1 MIWFY
6 GMQMNFETEKAWM
19 VRSDGVAF
27 PCICHI
33 YGSKDDIE
41 ETLYAA
47 QWLYGHTANAK
58 TKDLCL
64 RLFKTYGISLSEH
77 RNCVRNIFLK
87 IKETQYRFL
96 DYNFI
101 FDIAHEIQNAPTGIL
116 STLNTEVIHALNNE
130 FMRVRYGGM
139 YDSENGNRD
148 LFFRL
153 SNEGLL
159 TDDWERFIQKIIGE
173 HENEIDSVIIVSD
186 EESTGKCTHLF
197 LTEEKK

>member
-19 VRSDGVAF
+19 VRSDGVVF

-77 RNCVRNIFLK
+77 RNCVRSILLQIRK
-87 IKETQYRFL
+87 TPYRFL

-101 FDIAHEIQNAPTGIL
+101 FDIADEIQNAPTGIL
-116 STLNTEVIHALNNE
+116 STLNTEVNHALNNE

-139 YDSENGNRD
+139 YDSEDDNRD
-148 LFFRL
+148 LYFRL
-153 SNEGLL
+153 SNDGLL
-159 TDDWERFIQKIIGE
+159 TPEWKEITRTIIDE
-173 HENEIDSVIIVSD
+173 HKADIDEVIIVSD
-186 EESTGKCTHLF
+186 EESTGECKKL

>member
-1 MIWFY
+1 MDRTID
-6 GMQMNFETEKAWM
+6 FETEKAWM

-33 YGSKDDIE
+33 YGSTEDIK

-47 QWLYGHTANAK
+47 EWLYGHTANAK

-64 RLFKTYGISLSEH
+64 QLFKTYGISLSEH
-77 RNCVRNIFLK
+77 RNCVRSILLQIRK
-87 IKETQYRFL
+87 TPYRFL

-101 FDIAHEIQNAPTGIL
+101 FDIADEIQNAPTGIL

-139 YDSENGNRD
+139 YDSVDGNRD
-148 LFFRL
+148 LYFRL
-153 SNEGLL
+153 SNDELL
-159 TDDWERFIQKIIGE
+159 SPEWSKVIRKIINE
-173 HENEIDSVIIVSD
+173 HKAYILEIIIVSD
-186 EESTGKCTHLF
+186 KESTGECKRLL
-197 LTEEKK
+197 LTEEAK

>member
-19 VRSDGVAF
+19 VRSDGIAF

-77 RNCVRNIFLK
+77 RNCVRSILLQIRK
-87 IKETQYRFL
+87 TPYRFL

-101 FDIAHEIQNAPTGIL
+101 FDIADEIQNAPTGIL

-139 YDSENGNRD
+139 YDSEDDNRD
-148 LFFRL
+148 LYFRL
-153 SNEGLL
+153 SNDELL
-159 TDDWERFIQKIIGE
+159 TPEWNGIIQAIIRE
-173 HENEIDSVIIVSD
+173 HKDEISEIIIVSD
-186 EESTGKCTHLF
+186 EESTGECKKL

>member
-1 MIWFY
+1 MDFAK
-6 GMQMNFETEKAWM
+6 EKAWM
-19 VRSDGVAF
+19 VRTDGVAF
-27 PCICHI
+27 PGTCHI
-33 YGSKDDIE
+33 YGSTDDIE

-77 RNCVRNIFLK
+77 RNCVRSILLQIRK
-87 IKETQYRFL
+87 TPYRFL

-101 FDIAHEIQNAPTGIL
+101 FDIADEIQNAPTGIL

-139 YDSENGNRD
+139 YDSEDGNRD
-148 LFFRL
+148 LYFRL
-153 SNEGLL
+153 SNDGLL
-159 TDDWERFIQKIIGE
+159 TPEWNGIIQAIIRE
-173 HENEIDSVIIVSD
+173 HKDEISEIIIVSD
-186 EESTGKCTHLF
+186 EESTGECKRL

>member
-1 MIWFY
+1 
-6 GMQMNFETEKAWM
+6 MQMNFETEKAWM

-77 RNCVRNIFLK
+77 RNCVRNILLK
-87 IKETQYRFL
+87 IKETPYRFL
-96 DYNFI
+96 NYDFVLG
-101 FDIAHEIQNAPTGIL
+101 IADKIQNAADGDL
-116 STLNTEVIHALNNE
+116 SELNTQVNHALNNE
-130 FMRVRYGGM
+130 FLRVRYGGM
-139 YDSENGNRD
+139 YDSEDYNRN
-148 LFFRL
+148 LYFRL
-153 SNEGLL
+153 SNDGLL
-159 TDDWERFIQKIIGE
+159 TPKWSKVIRKIIEE
-173 HENEIDSVIIVSD
+173 HKADISEIIIVSD

-197 LTEEKK
+197 LTEEAK

>member
-1 MIWFY
+1 
-6 GMQMNFETEKAWM
+6 MNFETEKAWM

-47 QWLYGHTANAK
+47 EWLYRYTTNEK
-58 TKDLCL
+58 TKELCL

-77 RNCVRNIFLK
+77 RNCVRSILLQIRK
-87 IKETQYRFL
+87 TPYRFL

-101 FDIAHEIQNAPTGIL
+101 YDIADEIQNAPTGIL

-139 YDSENGNRD
+139 YDSEDDNRD
-148 LFFRL
+148 LYFRL
-153 SNEGLL
+153 SNDGLL
-159 TDDWERFIQKIIGE
+159 TPEWNGIIQAIIRE
-173 HENEIDSVIIVSD
+173 HKDEISEIIIVSD
-186 EESTGKCTHLF
+186 EESTGECKKL

>member
-1 MIWFY
+1 
-6 GMQMNFETEKAWM
+6 MQMNFETEKAWM

-77 RNCVRNIFLK
+77 RNCVRSILLQ
-87 IKETQYRFL
+87 IKKTPYRFL
-96 DYNFI
+96 NYDFVLLARYENEVGRIIKNALLMMIAYFPRSLCILAILLSPIALMTLSDYF
-101 FDIAHEIQNAPTGIL
+101 
-116 STLNTEVIHALNNE
+116 
-130 FMRVRYGGM
+130 
-139 YDSENGNRD
+139 
-148 LFFRL
+148 LFFWFL
-153 SNEGLL
+153 YGFSFPGYVNAMLFGGLL
-159 TDDWERFIQKIIGE
+159 LK
-173 HENEIDSVIIVSD
+173 
-186 EESTGKCTHLF
+186 
-197 LTEEKK
+197 TEEMSSN

>member
-1 MIWFY
+1 
-6 GMQMNFETEKAWM
+6 MQMNFETEKAWM
-19 VRSDGVAF
+19 VRSDGMAF

-47 QWLYGHTANAK
+47 EWLYQHTANEK
-58 TKDLCL
+58 TKELCL

-77 RNCVRNIFLK
+77 RNCVRSILLQIRK
-87 IKETQYRFL
+87 TPYRFL

-101 FDIAHEIQNAPTGIL
+101 FDIADEIQNAPTGIL

-139 YDSENGNRD
+139 YDSVDGNRN
-148 LFFRL
+148 LYFRL
-153 SNEGLL
+153 SNDGLL
-159 TDDWERFIQKIIGE
+159 TPEWNKVIRQIIEE
-173 HENEIDSVIIVSD
+173 HKTGISEIIIVSD
-186 EESTGKCTHLF
+186 KESTGECRK
-197 LTEEKK
+197 LTQTKGKQE